1 MTSFRSLTLRL
12 TTTFAVAL
20 LLPCVVHAA
29 APVAAAG
36 QTPKLGKYE
45 AGLKAFNQG
54 DFEAAL
60 KALDAA
66 VGETAD
72 SSTLEKIHLM
82 RAQCFAARQDFVRA
96 EEAFAR
102 ALDANPEASLD
113 PSRVDPAVVKMLDAM
128 RGRLSGELVMRSTPE
143 GAQLSLDGKGIG
155 KAPVTLIVGI
165 GKHRLEAQWG
175 KEPPAK
181 AEVLVRARSQTRV
194 EWLQTKV
201 EVVKPLESPP
211 LPSEAPSKIKPV
223 PLADVRFVNEDITID
238 SSLEVGAGV
247 DGIWIGRFSVHARL
261 LPKVGLTP
269 RLGFTLPIHEN
280 FGVPVELEVP
290 MIFLPQQNPSL
301 AVGVGLGAGIE
312 WTPRP
317 WFGLCWL
324 AGFRHYA
331 QYPDRLDLTRFTMSL
346 GLRLKVP

>member
-1 MTSFRSLTLRL
+1 M
-12 TTTFAVAL
+12 
-20 LLPCVVHAA
+20 
-29 APVAAAG
+29 
-36 QTPKLGKYE
+36 Q
-45 AGLKAFNQG
+45 
-54 DFEAAL
+54 
-60 KALDAA
+60 ALDGA
-66 VGETAD
+66 VGETTD
-72 SSTLEKIHLM
+72 STPLEKIHLM

-128 RGRLSGELVMRSTPE
+128 RGRLSGELVMRSHPE

-155 KAPVTLIVGI
+155 KAPVMLIVGI

-175 KEPPAK
+175 SEPPAK

-201 EVVKPLESPP
+201 EVAQPLEGPK
-211 LPSEAPSKIKPV
+211 LPSEPPSKIKPV

-238 SSLEVGAGV
+238 SSLEVGVGV
-247 DGIWIGRFSVHARL
+247 DGIWVGRFSVHARL
-261 LPKVGLTP
+261 LPKVGITP
-269 RLGFTLPIHEN
+269 RLGFKLPILDTL
-280 FGVPVELEVP
+280 GVPVELEVP
-290 MIFLPQQNPSL
+290 MIFLHPQNPGT
-301 AVGVGLGAGIE
+301 AIGVGLGAGVE
-312 WTPRP
+312 WTPLP
-317 WFGLCWL
+317 WFGVCWL

-331 QYPDRLDLTRFTMSL
+331 QYPNRLDLTRFTMSL